1 MLSSSDDELTTGP
14 ISPKKRT
21 KTRDTTETN
30 SSINY
35 LFSQIPTGTKSK
47 NPSKKKSEKKQF
59 EELAAKIERDNK
71 LIETLRAE
79 NRALRAE
86 IARCEHK
93 IHNYPEMKKKYD
105 MLSSSLSQIAE
116 SRSQIRSPK

>member
-1 MLSSSDDELTTGP
+1 MLSSRDDVT
-14 ISPKKRT
+14 ISPKKHTRT
-21 KTRDTTETN
+21 TKDATDTD

-35 LFSQIPTGTKSK
+35 LFSQIPKGVKSK
-47 NPSKKKSEKKQF
+47 SNSKTKSEKKRF
-59 EELAAKIERDNK
+59 DELAAKIERDNQ

-116 SRSQIRSPK
+116 SRSQIRAPK